1 MQNFYNVNQD
11 TNNNENMNF
20 EPNEEFGRL
29 IVVRGIPGSGR
40 HMMASQLASQIN
52 AFVINVDF
60 FLNVDVDNAEFATEG
75 QIAKARISALTVMKY
90 SLANG
95 VKNIILIDSAPTYA
109 ELSEIFITC
118 IDERKDTNVT
128 VYDVPCLN
136 LEKSYQFAIKYSY
149 ETLKEMYE
157 NFVPWDKI
165 LWASDLLKPFNE
177 KILTVNFDSKE
188 EIKQFLQQIKTQ
200 DRSFVVEAM
209 KTLHGIDLKKYIQQ
223 KNIDNEDNKDKK
235 SMKTTKQIKTES
247 DKKNET
253 KTKKKKDKKE
263 DSREKQRKSV
273 NKKTKEKEDD

>member
-11 TNNNENMNF
+11 TNNNKNLNF
-20 EPNEEFGRL
+20 EFNEDFGRL
-29 IVVRGIPGSGR
+29 LVVRGMPGSGR

-60 FLNVDVDNAEFATEG
+60 FLDVDVDNAEFATEE

-136 LEKSYQFAIKYSY
+136 LEKCYQFATKYSY

-157 NFVPWDKI
+157 NFVPWYKI
-165 LWASDLLKPFNE
+165 LWASELLKPFNE

-188 EIKQFLQQIKTQ
+188 EIKQFLQQIKPD
-200 DRSFVVEAM
+200 DRSLVAEAI
-209 KTLHGIDLKKYIQQ
+209 KTLHGIDLGKYIQQ
-223 KNIDNEDNKDKK
+223 KSLDDDNDDKK
-235 SMKTTKQIKTES
+235 SKKTTQQIKTES
-247 DKKNET
+247 AKKNGT
-253 KTKKKKDKKE
+253 KTKKQKDKKE
-263 DSREKQRKSV
+263 ESREKQRKSV